1 MENLYYTI
9 LDCETSDTLL
19 NLMDP
24 EKLIV
29 ETKSQFSYSKQNE
42 LIFESQNDTMHKDI
56 ILLSEKIPEE
66 VFTAIYYKTEV
77 NNETQFNLGRYE
89 NGSDEFLG
97 YMPKYAWEN
106 YVEIIKASGEEEFY
120 NLWKRI
126 RKYLF
131 WNDETRGNILDGVL
145 GGPIPHNHYD
155 QCVSVYVSVSAEH
168 ENFKITVDKTKN
180 SNLSFRGYQRDSE
193 FKDWKEIFESKNY
206 CLPF

>member
-66 VFTAIYYKTEV
+66 VFTAIY
-77 NNETQFNLGRYE
+77 
-89 NGSDEFLG
+89 
-97 YMPKYAWEN
+97 
-106 YVEIIKASGEEEFY
+106 
-120 NLWKRI
+120 
-126 RKYLF
+126 
-131 WNDETRGNILDGVL
+131 
-145 GGPIPHNHYD
+145 
-155 QCVSVYVSVSAEH
+155 
-168 ENFKITVDKTKN
+168 
-180 SNLSFRGYQRDSE
+180 
-193 FKDWKEIFESKNY
+193 
-206 CLPF
+206 